1 MRCFRRRSVCSRWKA
16 VRHGILAVQLLAAT
30 AGGALTPEEAWKAFY
45 DGDVAAALR
54 AADDG
59 LREPDISAEQWH
71 LLKVESLLATGAY
84 PEALTAAAAA
94 LEHEPASLKLQWAS
108 RSAALANGQVA
119 DAAIVP
125 ETIEQLMASRSW
137 AYRDPASLV
146 LFGQAMLLRGTDP
159 KLILDKVF
167 SAAQKADPKAREP
180 YLARG
185 RLALEKNDP
194 ALAARAFQEG
204 LKVRPDDPDLHH
216 GLAEAYASS
225 DREAMGASIDA
236 ALKINPK
243 HVPSLLRSADHQID
257 AEDYAGAAERLD
269 RVIEVNPHHPEAWAY
284 RAVLA
289 HLRYDEAGEA
299 EARSKALA
307 YWKDNPRVDHLIG
320 RKLSQ
325 KYRFSEG
332 AARQRQALAFD
343 AAYLPA
349 KAQLASDL
357 LRLGDEDEGWKLAG
371 EVQRDDGYDVAAF
384 NLMTLRDTM
393 TERFATLKSD
403 NFTVRLAAAEAPIY
417 GQRAL
422 ELLESARRTLGA
434 KYGVD
439 VTRPTIVEIFPEQ
452 KDFGVRT
459 FGMPDN
465 PGYLGVCFGRVV
477 TANSPSANKG
487 NPINW
492 EAVLWHE
499 FCHTVTLQATRHR
512 MPRWLSEGIS
522 VYEERLADPS
532 WGEHM
537 IPRYRD
543 MIAEGELTPVSQLS
557 GAFLSPESPI
567 HLQFAYFQAS
577 LVVEFIVD
585 RHGFDA
591 LKAVLSDL
599 RDGVAINESLARRV
613 APLEALEKDFATH
626 ARALADAMSP
636 GLDWTKPDP
645 ELLLPRSEKEL
656 DAWAAAR
663 PDNYYSLQRR
673 AARALDANDWA
684 AAKVPLQRLAAL
696 YPRQIGPESAHAQ
709 LARVHREL
717 GEVAEERAALQSL
730 SARDA
735 AAPDVYQRVIE
746 LAGEA
751 GDWEEV
757 ARQAR
762 RWLAVN
768 PLIPGPHRAL
778 ASAAEKTGA
787 STVGAT
793 AWRTLLALDPPNP
806 AEAHY
811 QLARW
816 LHRSGDP
823 EARRHVLAAL
833 EEAPRHR
840 AALRLLLDLQSTGRT
855 GKKPAAAPDPSS
867 SPASQAPASS
877 PPAPLRPRQP

>member
-1 MRCFRRRSVCSRWKA
+1 MRHASCVFVHFRLGAA
-16 VRHGILAVQLLAAT
+16 VRGVVAAVVLAVSGPAFS
-30 AGGALTPEEAWKAFY
+30 ALTSEEAWKALRT
-45 DGDVAAALR
+45 GDVATALQAAE
-54 AADDG
+54 AG
-59 LREPDISAEQWH
+59 LEDPDFFAGDWH
-71 LLKVESLLATGAY
+71 LLKVECLLATGKY
-84 PEALTAAAAA
+84 PEALSAAAAGI
-94 LEHEPASLKLQWAS
+94 EHDSSSLRLHWAA
-108 RSAALANGQVA
+108 RAAALANGQVE

-125 ETIEQLMASRSW
+125 ETIEQLMASRSR
-137 AYRDPASLV
+137 AYRDAASIIV
-146 LFGQAMLLRGTDP
+146 FGEAMLLRGTDP
-159 KLILDKVF
+159 KVILDKVF
-167 SAAQKADPKAREP
+167 SAAQKADPEAREP

-194 ALAARAFQEG
+194 ALAARAFQDG
-204 LKVRPDDPDLHH
+204 LKMLPDDADLHH

-225 DREAMGASIDA
+225 DREAMGTAIGA
-236 ALKINPK
+236 ALAINPN
-243 HVPSLLRSADHQID
+243 HLPSLLRSADHKID
-257 AEDYAGAAERLD
+257 AEDYAAANALLD
-269 RVIEVNPHHPEAWAY
+269 RVLAVNPHHPDAWAY

-289 HLRYDEAGEA
+289 HLRYDQPAEA
-299 EARSKALA
+299 EARGKALA
-307 YWKDNPRVDHLIG
+307 FWKNNPRVDHLIG

-325 KYRFSEG
+325 KYRFAEG
-332 AARQRQALAFD
+332 AASQRQALEFD
-343 AAYLPA
+343 PAYLPA

-357 LRLGDEDEGWKLAG
+357 LRLGDEEEGWKLAG
-371 EVQRDDGYDVAAF
+371 QVHAEDGYDVAAF

-393 TERFATLKSD
+393 EARFATLKSE

-422 ELLESARRTLGA
+422 DLLESARRTLGS

-477 TANSPSANKG
+477 TANSPAATKG
-487 NPINW
+487 QAVNW

-522 VYEERLADPS
+522 VYEERQADPA

-543 MIAEGELTPVSQLS
+543 MITGGELTPVADLS
-557 GAFLSPESPI
+557 GAFLAPPSPL
-567 HLQFAYFQAS
+567 HLQFAYFQSS
-577 LVVEFIVD
+577 LVVEFIID

-591 LKAVLSDL
+591 LKAVLADL
-599 RDGVAINESLARRV
+599 RDGVAINDSLARRV
-613 APLEALEKDFATH
+613 APLESLEKDFAEH

-636 GLDWTKPDP
+636 GLDWTKPEP
-645 ELLLPRSEKEL
+645 ELLLPGGEGKL

-663 PDNYYSLQRR
+663 PDNYYALQQR
-673 AARALDANDWA
+673 AARAVDAKDWA
-684 AAKVPLQRLAAL
+684 AAKEPLRRLITL
-696 YPRQIGPESAHAQ
+696 FPRQTGAESAHAQ

-717 GEVAEERAALQSL
+717 NEKAEERAVLQTL
-730 SARDA
+730 ANYDA
-735 AAPDVYQRVIE
+735 AAPDVYQRLID
-746 LAGEA
+746 LATA
-751 GDWEEV
+751 DGDWEEV

-762 RWLAVN
+762 RYLAVN
-768 PLIPGPHRAL
+768 PLVPAPHRAL
-778 ASAAEKTGA
+778 AVAADKTGA
-787 STVGAT
+787 AGIGVT

-816 LHRSGDP
+816 LHRTGDA
-823 EARRHVLAAL
+823 EARRQVLLAL

-840 AALRLLLDLQSTGRT
+840 AALRLLLELGGTADAGTS
-855 GKKPAAAPDPSS
+855 
-867 SPASQAPASS
+867 SS
-877 PPAPLRPRQP
+877 PPAAAGEAAPRKSVP

>member
-1 MRCFRRRSVCSRWKA
+1 MRRFRRRSDSPRLRA
-16 VRHGILAVQLLAAT
+16 VRHGILAAWLITAA
-30 AGGALTPEEAWKAFY
+30 AGAELTPEEAWKAY
-45 DGDVAAALR
+45 YSGDIAAALR
-54 AADDG
+54 AADEG
-59 LREPDISAEQWH
+59 LKVPDLGAEHWH
-71 LLKVESLLATGAY
+71 LLKIESLLATGAY
-84 PEALTAAAAA
+84 PDALSAAAAA
-94 LEHEPASLKLQWAS
+94 IEHEPASLKLHWAA

-137 AYRDPASLV
+137 AYRDAASLV
-146 LFGQAMLLRGTDP
+146 VFGQAMLQRGTDP
-159 KLILDKVF
+159 KVILEKVF

-185 RLALEKNDP
+185 HLALEKNDP

-204 LKVRPDDPDLHH
+204 LKVLPEDADLHF
-216 GLAEAYASS
+216 GLARAYASS
-225 DREAMGASIDA
+225 DREAMGEAIDA
-236 ALKINPK
+236 ALKLNPN
-243 HVPSLLRSADHQID
+243 HLPSLLLSADHQID
-257 AEDYAGAAERLD
+257 AEDYAGAGEQLD
-269 RVIEVNPHHPEAWAY
+269 RVLKVNPNHPDAWAY

-289 HLRYDEAGEA
+289 HLRYDEAAET

-307 YWKDNPRVDHLIG
+307 YWKNNPRVDHLIG

-325 KYRFSEG
+325 KYRFAEG

-343 AAYLPA
+343 PGYLPA

-357 LRLGDEDEGWKLAG
+357 LRLGEEDEGWKLAG

-393 TERFATLKSD
+393 TAKFATLQSD
-403 NFTVRLAAAEAPIY
+403 NFTVRLAASEAPIY

-422 ELLESARRTLGA
+422 DLLESARRTLGV

-477 TANSPSANKG
+477 TANSPSATKG
-487 NPINW
+487 NPVNW

-499 FCHTVTLQATRHR
+499 FCHTVTLQATRNR

-543 MIAEGELTPVSQLS
+543 MIADGELTPVSQLS
-557 GAFLSPESPI
+557 GAFLSPKTPI

-591 LKAVLSDL
+591 LKAVLADL
-599 RDGVAINESLARRV
+599 RDGVPINDSLARRV
-613 APLEALEKDFATH
+613 APLESLEKDFESH
-626 ARALADAMSP
+626 AKSLADAMSP
-636 GLDWTKPDP
+636 GLDWTKPEP

-663 PDNYYSLQRR
+663 PDNYYSLQRQ
-673 AARALDANDWA
+673 AARAQDAKDWA
-684 AAKVPLQRLAAL
+684 GAKKPLQRLATL
-696 YPRQIGPESAHAQ
+696 YPRQTGPESAHAQ

-717 GEVAEERAALQSL
+717 GERPQERAALQTLASL
-730 SARDA
+730 DA
-735 AAPDVYQRVIE
+735 AAPDVYQRIIE
-746 LAGEA
+746 LAGED

-757 ARQAR
+757 ARQGR

-768 PLIPGPHRAL
+768 PLVPGPHRAL
-778 ASAAEKTGA
+778 AAAADKSGA
-787 STVGAT
+787 ATVGAT

-816 LHRSGDP
+816 LHRTGDP

-840 AALRLLLDLQSTGRT
+840 AALRLLLDLQGTAKAP
-855 GKKPAAAPDPSS
+855 KKPAAADTPSPTA
-867 SPASQAPASS
+867 SPAQPR
-877 PPAPLRPRQP
+877 RP